1 MKFPHRIRSGWSN
14 WLAWVV
20 PAGIALLVLSY
31 QIWYQIALNPAR
43 DVLLF
48 WVEVVVFGLVGPIVA
63 GLLLSELIRHT
74 ASSRIAASQI
84 TALQAQETFLA
95 SAIAS
100 SADAIIGLDPEDRII
115 TWNAGAE
122 AMFGH
127 AAEEILGQKPTV
139 LLQPGAVGV
148 AAWAAV
154 RGRVAEDGVLRN
166 YELLARTRAGR
177 DLPVEITHT
186 LVRDAEQRLLG
197 SATILRDISQRKA
210 LADEE
215 VRRTRELTTLYAVS
229 TAMNQAPGVEEAL
242 THALDQI
249 LKVLNLEGGRIY
261 LTDES
266 THQLSLVTAQG
277 NVNLMNPDETTIRPG
292 ECLCGLAVESGE
304 TLQALDP
311 STDPRIVRPT
321 CRWHGNYICAAAPLL
336 AKERMLGVLH
346 VISRRESVFSGGDM
360 ALLRAAGAQI
370 GVAVEN
376 MRLSEQ
382 ARRAEAL
389 STLIQEMHH
398 RIKNNLQTVADLL
411 SLEMSSSRSPE
422 ARRSLRDSISRIKS
436 IAAVHQLLS
445 LEQLRLTDITELAR
459 QVCDISLRNLV
470 HPDQHVA
477 ATITGP
483 PIYLPSKQ
491 ATALAL
497 VMNEL
502 IANALE
508 HAFGNGQL
516 GQLSISLSQE
526 DALIS
531 VTITD
536 NGPGLPAGF
545 DLSDLRGLG
554 LQIVRTLV
562 EKDLGGTL
570 HLENRP
576 EGGSQATLTF
586 YQ

>member
-1 MKFPHRIRSGWSN
+1 MKFPHRMRSRWPN
-14 WLAWVV
+14 WLGWAV
-20 PAGIALLVLSY
+20 PVGIALLVLSY
-31 QIWYQIALNPAR
+31 QIWYQVALNPAR
-43 DVLLF
+43 DLPLF
-48 WVEVVVFGLVGPIVA
+48 WLEIVVFGLVGPVVA
-63 GLLLSELIRHT
+63 GLLLTELIRYT
-74 ASSRIAASQI
+74 TSNQIAASQI
-84 TALQAQETFLA
+84 TALQAQETYLA
-95 SAIAS
+95 SVIAS

-122 AMFGH
+122 AMFGY
-127 AAEEILGQKPTV
+127 APEEILGKKPPA
-139 LLQPGAVGV
+139 LLRPGAAGE

-154 RGRVAEDGVLRN
+154 RDRVAEDGVLRN
-166 YELLARTRAGR
+166 YEILARTRAGR
-177 DLPVEITHT
+177 DLPVEVTHT
-186 LVRDAEQRLLG
+186 LVRDAKQRPLG
-197 SATILRDISQRKA
+197 SAAILRDISQRKA

-229 TAMNQAPGVEEAL
+229 AAMNQAPSVQDAL
-242 THALDQI
+242 TQALDQI

-277 NVNLMNPDETTIRPG
+277 NANLMNPDEITISPG

-311 STDPRIVRPT
+311 STDPRIVRPG
-321 CRWHGNYICAAAPLL
+321 CRQHSNYTCAAVPLL

-346 VISRRESVFSGGDM
+346 VISRRESAFSGGDM

-370 GVAVEN
+370 GVAVDN

-389 STLIQEMHH
+389 STLLQEMHH

-422 ARRSLRDSISRIKS
+422 AQRSLRDSISRIKS

-459 QVCDISLRNLV
+459 QVCDLSLRNLV

-477 ATITGP
+477 ATIIGP

-502 IANALE
+502 IVNALE
-508 HAFGNGQL
+508 HAFHDGQIGQL
-516 GQLSISLSQE
+516 AILLSQE
-526 DALIS
+526 DALVS
-531 VTITD
+531 VTIMD
-536 NGPGLPAGF
+536 NGRGLPGDF
-545 DLSDLRGLG
+545 DLAKSRGLG

-562 EKDLGGTL
+562 EKDLDGTL
-570 HLENRP
+570 RLENQP
-576 EGGSQATLTF
+576 GGGCEATLTF
-586 YQ
+586 YK